1 MIINKISSG
10 SIVAMTFV
18 ALLTALPAAATTI
31 TFSTTGTSST
41 TDWTYEGVS
50 NLNVGNISGG
60 TAFDMQSIFD
70 SFGAIQLNTATPG
83 NSSVINVNLTPTVN
97 GVAATTALDFQGNV
111 AVSSGTINFGGTPGA
126 VAGTGALAG
135 YTVLQSNNVDYAIK
149 TNQPLTLGGVNKDTW
164 LAGYIVGV
172 PAAMT
177 PEPATLTTTGIAL
190 LLVGLGIRRKA
201 SAKS

>member
-1 MIINKISSG
+1 LIINKISSG

-41 TDWTYEGVS
+41 GDWTYDGVT

-60 TAFDMQSIFD
+60 TSFNADSMFD

-83 NSSVINVNLTPTVN
+83 NSSVINVDLTPTVN
-97 GVAATTALDFQGNV
+97 GVKATTALDFVGNI
-111 AVSSGTINFGGTPGA
+111 AVSSGTINFGSTPGA

-135 YTVLQSNNVDYAIK
+135 YTVLQYNNVDYGIE
-149 TNQPLTLGGVNKDTW
+149 TSQPLSLGGKNKDTW
-164 LAGYIVGV
+164 IAGYVMGV
-172 PAAMT
+172 PAAVT
-177 PEPATLTTTGIAL
+177 PEPATLATTGIAL
-190 LLVGLGIRRKA
+190 LFIGLGIRRKA
-201 SAKS
+201 RTKS